1 MKSEYIM
8 RKLILI
14 LIAILTV
21 SNLFCQK
28 KGIVSN
34 KIKSVVVFENKT
46 DKNNKIVSKKDSE
59 SKFDANGYTTEEV
72 EYKDGKVDKKTTYQY
87 DENGNK
93 IKETEYDASD
103 KVVKVSEY
111 KYKGNLKIEKDVYDA
126 KGILKSKRT
135 YQYETY

>member
-1 MKSEYIM
+1 M
-8 RKLILI
+8 RKLLI
-14 LIAILTV
+14 IFFAVFSV
-21 SNLFCQK
+21 STISAQK
-28 KGIVSN
+28 KNVVSN
-34 KIKSVVVFENKT
+34 KIKSVVVFENKV
-46 DKNNKIVSKKDSE
+46 DKGNKSVTKKE
-59 SKFDANGYTTEEV
+59 TETKFDSNGFTTEEID
-72 EYKDGKVDKKTTYQY
+72 YKDGKVNKRTTYLY